1 VSALIGEYIQKR
13 VSELF
18 DVDPLNPD
26 VQELAWVIQK
36 MAADL
41 REGKISSDDVKD
53 FLKAQSITLRGLARR
68 CSSKEPE
75 EVLAAV
81 EDLVEEVASIGLRGV
96 LGRMYELHKMGQRRL
111 GRRQTEGKRESR
123 ELL

>member
-1 VSALIGEYIQKR
+1 MSASANEYIQKKI
-13 VSELF
+13 SELF

-53 FLKAQSITLRGLARR
+53 FLKAQAVALRGLARR
-68 CSSKEPE
+68 CSSKDPE
-75 EVLAAV
+75 EVLSVV
-81 EDLVEEVASIGLRGV
+81 EELVEEVASMGLRGT
-96 LGRMYELHKMGQRRL
+96 L
-111 GRRQTEGKRESR
+111 GRRYELYKLAQRRRERTQVRGSTSSS